1 MAGMGDL
8 KQAESEQNRRLNAL
22 ITKACADA
30 FGSVANRGNCSA
42 FVRDV
47 GSRLGIMITGQ
58 QANDIYIEIQRPPWT
73 LLGIGN
79 QGAIKAPYY
88 ALQGFLVI
96 AAWKNKSGNGH
107 VAIVHDLR
115 DLSNKITSISDRNIA
130 ASWGVLDMPNSAQFS
145 GRIRDSF
152 RATRLADTVYAARFI
167 TKFGDA

>member
-8 KQAESEQNRRLNAL
+8 KQVEREQNRRLNAL

-30 FGSVANRGNCSA
+30 FASTVNRGNCSA

-47 GSRLGIMITGQ
+47 GRRLGITIIGQ
-58 QANDIYIEIQRPPWT
+58 QANDIYFEIQRAPWA

-79 QGAIKAPYY
+79 QGALKAPYQ
-88 ALQGFLVI
+88 ALQGFLVV
-96 AAWKNKSGNGH
+96 AAWRNPSGNGH

-115 DLSNKITSISDRNIA
+115 DLSSKIAAISDRNIA
-130 ASWGVLDMPNSAQFS
+130 ASWGVLDTPHSAQLN

-152 RATRLADTVYAARFI
+152 STTKLASTVYAARFI
-167 TKFGDA
+167 TRFGDV